1 MKSFK
6 KTLSIV
12 LMMAVF
18 IFMLTPVSFARQ
30 GHNACNPCAK
40 NACNPCAKNACNP
53 CARNACNPCGKKKM
67 RNACNP
73 CGKKMKNACNPC
85 NPCNP
90 CASKPPKPIRS
101 KHISNHSKLVDMGEK
116 LWKKVALGNS
126 GLSCWDCHED
136 YENFDPDT
144 VGPFPHFVN
153 MPKDIVTLDQMINF
167 CMINPMEAKPLDS
180 NSIEMTAM
188 AAFYQKF
195 IKSYVPFSGPKN
207 ACNPCGKKKMRN
219 ACNPCGKK
227 MKNACNPCNPC
238 GKR

>member
-1 MKSFK
+1 MKNFK
-6 KTLSIV
+6 KIASIV
-12 LMMAVF
+12 LILSVF
-18 IFMLTPVSFARQ
+18 VFMPLASFASHP

-53 CARNACNPCGKKKM
+53 CGRNACNPCAKNACNPCGK
-67 RNACNP
+67 R
-73 CGKKMKNACNPC
+73 MKNAC

-90 CASKPPKPIRS
+90 CASKPPKPIRD
-101 KHISNHSKLVDMGEK
+101 KHIKNHSKLVAMGEK
-116 LWKKVALGNS
+116 LWKKVELGNS

-153 MPKDIVTLDQMINF
+153 MPNDIVTLDQMINF
-167 CMINPMEAKPLDS
+167 CMINPMESQKLDS
-180 NSIEMTAM
+180 SSIEMTAM

-195 IKSYVPFSGPKN
+195 IKSYKPFVKSKNACNPCAKN
-207 ACNPCGKKKMRN
+207 ACNPCGKR
-219 ACNPCGKK
+219 

-238 GKR
+238 GRR